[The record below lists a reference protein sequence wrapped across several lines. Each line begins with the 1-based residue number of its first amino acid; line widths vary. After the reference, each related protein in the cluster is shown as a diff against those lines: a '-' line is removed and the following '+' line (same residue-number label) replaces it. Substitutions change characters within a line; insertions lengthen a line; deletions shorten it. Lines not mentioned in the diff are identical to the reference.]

1 MAKIVSFDEIR
12 KDAEDLAEHIL
23 KNRKALHYI
32 LRKLENYDVVEDE
45 INKSADVLKNIADL
59 KRYFKGRV
67 NLISTFLPLNIPL
80 YSFVLFAVIPSYQA
94 KSLVVRVPAAIS
106 ALFSEIY
113 KVLSAKHNILKNI
126 SLYEGKRKDFID
138 EYCKKSDVIIFT
150 GKYQNFSDIRYI
162 CKKETLMIFNG
173 SGHNPVIVTESAN
186 LKQAVEKII
195 KAKLYNN
202 GQDCIA
208 PNIIF
213 IHSKI
218 AKKFI
223 DLLNE
228 ELEKL
233 KVDINYSDDNTKI
246 GPLMDRESLV
256 SFYEMVSNFLYKGA
270 KIIYGGKIDFRYNL
284 AYPCVFLSS
293 INNFLNYEE
302 LYSPIFVIDE
312 YDEDEDL
319 KIYFEA
325 KDGNYHSKQMYVSV
339 FGHSKYLENLKEST
353 ILIDKSVLDIEEG
366 NKEFGGYSLECSAV
380 CYMGKSVAKPILIPR
395 EIFDYLLKNQY
406 T

>member
-1 MAKIVSFDEIR
+1 MDETISFKEIQ
-12 KDAEDLAEHIL
+12 KNAEVLAEHIL

-32 LRKLENYDVVEDE
+32 LRKFENYDVVEDE

-59 KRYFKGRV
+59 KKYFKGRV

-80 YSFVLFAVIPSYQA
+80 YSFVLFAVIPSYQTQSMA
-94 KSLVVRVPAAIS
+94 VRVPAAILT
-106 ALFSEIY
+106 LFSEVY
-113 KVLSAKHNILKNI
+113 KVLSAENNILKNI
-126 SLYEGKRKDFID
+126 SLYEGKRKDFVN

-162 CKKETLMIFNG
+162 CKKDTLMIFNG
-173 SGHNPVIVTESAN
+173 AGHNPAIVTETAN
-186 LKQAVEKII
+186 LKQAIEKIM

-246 GPLMDRESLV
+246 GPLMDRASLI
-256 SFYEMVSNFLYKGA
+256 SFSEMVFDFLNRGA
-270 KIIYGGKIDFRYNL
+270 EIIYGGKIDFKYNL
-284 AYPCVFLSS
+284 AYPCVFSSS
-293 INNFLNYEE
+293 INKFLNYEE

-312 YDEDEDL
+312 YIEDEDL
-319 KIYFEA
+319 KIYFED
-325 KDGNYHSKQMYVSV
+325 KDGNYNSKQMYVSV
-339 FGHSKYLENLKEST
+339 FGHSQYVENLKNST
-353 ILIDKSVLDIEEG
+353 ILINKSVLDIEEG
-366 NKEFGGYSLECSAV
+366 NKEFGGYSLESSAV
-380 CYMGKSVAKPILIPR
+380 CYMGESIAKPILIPR
-395 EIFDYLLKNQY
+395 EIFEYLLKNN
-406 T
+406 

>member
-1 MAKIVSFDEIR
+1 MDKTVTFDEIR
-12 KDAEDLAEHIL
+12 KNAEDLAEHIL

-32 LRKLENYDVVEDE
+32 LRKFENYDVVEDE

-59 KRYFKGRV
+59 KEYFKGRV

-94 KSLVVRVPAAIS
+94 KSVVVRVPTGLS
-106 ALFSEIY
+106 VFFSELY
-113 KVLSAKHNILKNI
+113 KILSEGNLLKNI
-126 SLYEGKRKDFID
+126 SLYEGKKKDFVD

-150 GKYQNFSDIRYI
+150 GKYQNFSNIRYM
-162 CKKETLMIFNG
+162 CKKDTLMIFNG
-173 SGHNPVIVTESAN
+173 SGHNPVIVTETAD
-186 LKQAVEKII
+186 LKQAVKKII

-223 DLLNE
+223 DFLNE

-233 KVDINYSDDNTKI
+233 KVDVNYSDDKTKI
-246 GPLMDRESLV
+246 GPLMDRESII
-256 SFYEMVSNFLYKGA
+256 SFSEMVSNFLNKGA
-270 KIIYGGKIDFRYNL
+270 EIIYGGKIDFKYNL
-284 AYPCVFLSS
+284 AYPCVFSSS
-293 INNFLNYEE
+293 INSFLNYEE

-312 YDEDEDL
+312 YVEDEDL
-319 KIYFEA
+319 KIYFKD
-325 KDGNYHSKQMYVSV
+325 KDGNYNSKQMYVSV
-339 FGHSKYLENLKEST
+339 FGHSKYVENLKESI
-353 ILIDKSVLDIEEG
+353 ILINKSVLDIEEG
-366 NKEFGGYSLECSAV
+366 NKEFGGYSLESSAV
-380 CYMGKSVAKPILIPR
+380 CYMGKSIAQPILIPR
-395 EIFDYLLKNQY
+395 EIFEYLLKSR
-406 T
+406 

>member
-1 MAKIVSFDEIR
+1 MDKTVTFDEIR
-12 KDAEDLAEHIL
+12 KNAADLAEHIL

-32 LRKLENYDVVEDE
+32 LRKFENYDVVEDE

-59 KRYFKGRV
+59 EKYFKGRV

-94 KSLVVRVPAAIS
+94 KSVAVRVPTGLS
-106 ALFSEIY
+106 VFFSELY
-113 KVLSAKHNILKNI
+113 KILSEGNILKNI
-126 SLYEGKRKDFID
+126 SLYEGKKKDFVD

-162 CKKETLMIFNG
+162 CKKDTLMIFNG
-173 SGHNPVIVTESAN
+173 SGHNPVIVTETAG

-218 AKKFI
+218 AKKFTY
-223 DLLNE
+223 LLCE

-233 KVDINYSDDNTKI
+233 KVDVNYSNDKTKI
-246 GPLMDRESLV
+246 GPLMSQESLI
-256 SFYEMVSNFLYKGA
+256 SFSEMIFNFLRKGA
-270 KIIYGGKIDFRYNL
+270 EITYGGKIDFKYNL
-284 AYPCVFLSS
+284 AYPCVFSSS

-312 YDEDEDL
+312 YVEDEDL
-319 KIYFEA
+319 KIYFED
-325 KDGNYHSKQMYVSV
+325 KDGNYNSKQMYVSV
-339 FGHSKYLENLKEST
+339 FGHSKYVENLKDSI
-353 ILIDKSVLDIEEG
+353 ILINKSVLDIENG
-366 NKEFGGYSLECSAV
+366 NEEFGGYSLESSAV
-380 CYMGKSVAKPILIPR
+380 CYMGKSIAKPILIPR
-395 EIFDYLLKNQY
+395 EIFEYLLKGK
-406 T
+406 